1 MCRVMRSKPAV
12 AAYQL
17 HTYGRFLK
25 NTLILCVDRNKP
37 HVYVKFP
44 GQNLHIINL
53 GKQFDKFIIGKSGNY
68 IKGSHKIGKREY
80 DH

>member
-17 HTYGRFLK
+17 HTHGRFFK

-37 HVYVKFP
+37 HVNVKFP
-44 GQNLHIINL
+44 GQDLHVIYL
-53 GKQFDKFIIGKSGNY
+53 GKQFNEFNIGKSGN
-68 IKGSHKIGKREY
+68 
-80 DH
+80 